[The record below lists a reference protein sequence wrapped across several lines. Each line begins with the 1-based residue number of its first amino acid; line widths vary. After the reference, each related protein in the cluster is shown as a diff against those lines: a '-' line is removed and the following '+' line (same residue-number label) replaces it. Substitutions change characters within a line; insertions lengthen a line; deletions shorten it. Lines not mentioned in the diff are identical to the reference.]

1 MLYVSTDKLEPI
13 TGGGGVLFVTSSCYW
28 FCGGTLV
35 GFYRYLL
42 MNNKFVRLKLS
53 KITREYLVKKSSL
66 IFCMIAFMGLVAC
79 SEKEVSSTYGFICG
93 SECDP
98 PDEPCEYSGSFS
110 GNCPKWCEYHSHG
123 SPQCPGWCDSIGD
136 DSPECPANSV
146 NGYWSGYGTDEVGN
160 AFEVEAIF
168 LGGTFISV
176 DADSI
181 VSGEYTIDNGEL
193 LSMDTKIYEIDGPYV
208 DNIQIN
214 SNQTVYGKSRITADV
229 VLADENSTLDIGYE
243 AFSETTISYSDLAG
257 DWYFDS
263 DNELTY
269 IAAVDEQGAFNSVVD
284 ECTISGSISIPTTNL
299 FIFDVELTIAGDEC
313 EVIGSYDGLGVL
325 YEDQINMFYTND
337 EYGFNS
343 ILLRQDPNDVANTS
357 RD

>member
-1 MLYVSTDKLEPI
+1 
-13 TGGGGVLFVTSSCYW
+13 
-28 FCGGTLV
+28 
-35 GFYRYLL
+35 
-42 MNNKFVRLKLS
+42 
-53 KITREYLVKKSSL
+53 
-66 IFCMIAFMGLVAC
+66 MGLLAC
-79 SEKEVSSTYGFICG
+79 SDDPSINDYWRGPPPIE
-93 SECDP
+93 DP
-98 PDEPCEYSGSFS
+98 PYKLACIDYYYSDD
-110 GNCPKWCEYHSHG
+110 CPDWCDLNSHD
-123 SPQCPGWCDSIGD
+123 SQECPGWCALY
-136 DSPECPANSV
+136 PEECPANSV
-146 NGYWSGYGTDEVGN
+146 NGYWRGYGTDEVGN

-168 LGGTFISV
+168 LDGTFISF
-176 DADSI
+176 DDDSI

-193 LSMDTKIYEIDGPYV
+193 LSMDTKVYEMNGPYV

-214 SNQTVYGKSRITADV
+214 SNQTVFGKSRITADV

-243 AFSETTISYSDLAG
+243 AFSETTISYSDFAG

-284 ECTISGSISIPTTNL
+284 ECTISGSISIPTTNF

>member
-1 MLYVSTDKLEPI
+1 
-13 TGGGGVLFVTSSCYW
+13 
-28 FCGGTLV
+28 
-35 GFYRYLL
+35 
-42 MNNKFVRLKLS
+42 MNSKFVRLKLS
-53 KITREYLVKKSSL
+53 KVTREYLVKKSSL
-66 IFCMIAFMGLVAC
+66 IFCLIAFMGLIAC
-79 SEKEVSSTYGFICG
+79 SEKEVPYSLGDYARICEEICEEEY
-93 SECDP
+93 SPEP
-98 PDEPCEYSGSFS
+98 EPEPCEDL
-110 GNCPKWCEYHSHG
+110 CPV
-123 SPQCPGWCDSIGD
+123 
-136 DSPECPANSV
+136 NSV
-146 NGYWSGYGTDEVGN
+146 NGYWRGYGTDEDGN
-160 AFEVEAIF
+160 TFNVEAIF
-168 LGGTFISV
+168 VDGKFISL

>member
-1 MLYVSTDKLEPI
+1 
-13 TGGGGVLFVTSSCYW
+13 
-28 FCGGTLV
+28 
-35 GFYRYLL
+35 
-42 MNNKFVRLKLS
+42 
-53 KITREYLVKKSSL
+53 
-66 IFCMIAFMGLVAC
+66 MGLVAC
-79 SEKEVSSTYGFICG
+79 SESPLGFKCG
-93 SECDP
+93 FECDP
-98 PDEPCEYSGSFS
+98 VPPIVPPEPNICE
-110 GNCPKWCEYHSHG
+110 
-123 SPQCPGWCDSIGD
+123 D
-136 DSPECPANSV
+136 DSYSDDCPDWCYLNSHDSQECPNWCAWWYPEGCPANSV
-146 NGYWSGYGTDEVGN
+146 NGYWRGYGTDEDGN
-160 AFEVEAIF
+160 TFVVKAIF
-168 LGGTFISV
+168 LDGKFISY
-176 DADSI
+176 DDDSI

-193 LSMDTKIYEIDGPYV
+193 LFMDTKVYEIDGPYV

-214 SNQTVYGKSRITADV
+214 SNQTVYGESRITADV
-229 VLADENSTLDIGYE
+229 VLADENSTLDIGYD
-243 AFSETTISYSDLAG
+243 AFWERTISYSYLAG

>member
-1 MLYVSTDKLEPI
+1 MGLLACSDS
-13 TGGGGVLFVTSSCYW
+13 VT
-28 FCGGTLV
+28 CGGDCFIRPPILPP
-35 GFYRYLL
+35 
-42 MNNKFVRLKLS
+42 
-53 KITREYLVKKSSL
+53 EY
-66 IFCMIAFMGLVAC
+66 
-79 SEKEVSSTYGFICG
+79 
-93 SECDP
+93 
-98 PDEPCEYSGSFS
+98 CEAAGYSDD
-110 GNCPKWCEYHSHG
+110 CPNWCEYNDHDSFECSNWCEYNDHV
-123 SPQCPGWCDSIGD
+123 SPECPNWCALY
-136 DSPECPANSV
+136 PEECPANSV
-146 NGYWSGYGTDEVGN
+146 NGYWRGYGADEDGN
-160 AFEVEAIF
+160 AFNVEAIF
-168 LGGTFISV
+168 LDGKFISV

-181 VSGEYTIDNGEL
+181 VSGKYTIDNGEL
-193 LSMDTKIYEIDGPYV
+193 LSMDTKVYEMNGPYV

-214 SNQTVYGKSRITADV
+214 GNQTVYEKSRITADV
-229 VLADENSTLDIGYE
+229 VLADENSTLDIGYD
-243 AFSETTISYSDLAG
+243 AFWERTISYSYLAG

-343 ILLRQDPNDVANTS
+343 ILGQYAPSICGGGPCFEPPSIDTRYFDYYYYPSPCGGSCFMLPPYQKTPYEY
-357 RD
+357 